1 MYVVSILKVK
11 ELQISIDTLECV
23 YMTLIMFP
31 RYVIP
36 CLLGL
41 ILCGDVTEGN
51 IPPHQCDFGKLMKN
65 MSVREPPVPKGDLV
79 HAIVTSSTAGWEP
92 IRFQVFKLDINDPK
106 KFCERIGETRS
117 DFRGNEHL
125 CKSDSVL
132 TKEKKTLLDAVI
144 PDALKMHTDRLMV
157 QPLQSPI
164 KVHQEQTF
172 CKNFNIPKDHYTT
185 GVSGAD
191 MVLYGAAGPMG
202 SPAAWAGPCSRVSGQ
217 RPTVGVFN
225 IGPEVLTSHDSS
237 MRVTAHEIAHALG
250 FGFKIMEER
259 NLVEQRSNIRG
270 KGPVWVV
277 KSQTVVKKAQE
288 FYGCDRI
295 TGVELED
302 EGGEGTINSHWE
314 RRIAM
319 EEMMTG
325 IKGSDGG
332 RYSVLTMALFED
344 MGFYKARWGNEEDM
358 HFGKGR
364 GCEFLEKRCVEDGK
378 SNFPDVFCT
387 PETAKGNNICTSDR
401 GGLGS
406 CAIYLYTPALPAYYR
421 YFGDER
427 KGGPKELLDYC
438 PYIRLFSNGGCTNG
452 DADVMKGS
460 RIGPKSRCVKGTG
473 LQIKRGNLIYIVD
486 DICVEVNCEPDT
498 LQVRFVDDEK
508 WYDCPEGS
516 NVTSTVTFYK
526 GSILCPKKSELCA
539 SKVMKQVTTISP
551 VTASGASVG
560 DSAGTR
566 AGDYPDASPVASPGP
581 LGEPSAVPI
590 AGSSTVSSPVTEDGT
605 GASSR
610 VAYSSYLMWNLLL
623 FVSCFPLL

>member
-1 MYVVSILKVK
+1 MAV
-11 ELQISIDTLECV
+11 
-23 YMTLIMFP
+23 IMFP

-41 ILCGDVTEGN
+41 ILCGDVSEGN
-51 IPPHQCDFGKLMKN
+51 IPPHRCDFGKLMKN

-79 HAIVTSSTAGWEP
+79 HAIVTSSTAGWQP
-92 IRFQVFKLDINDPK
+92 IRFKVFDFDIKDPEKYCGREGEYRPNFKGNKL
-106 KFCERIGETRS
+106 
-117 DFRGNEHL
+117 L
-125 CKSDSVL
+125 CTADSVL
-132 TKEKKTLLDAVI
+132 TPQKKKSLLDAVI
-144 PDALKMHTDRLMV
+144 PDALKMHSDRLMV
-157 QPLQSPI
+157 QPVQGPI
-164 KVHQEQTF
+164 TVHRNQTF
-172 CKNFNIPKDHYTT
+172 CNNFNIPEEHRTT

-202 SPAAWAGPCSRVSGQ
+202 SPAAWAGPCSRYKDH

-250 FGFKIMEER
+250 FGFDIMKER
-259 NLVEQRSNIRG
+259 NLVEQRNDIRG
-270 KGPVWVV
+270 KNDVWVV

-288 FYGCDRI
+288 FYGCDKI

-325 IKGSDGG
+325 VKGSDGG

-344 MGFYKARWGNEEDM
+344 MGFYRAKWGTEEDM

-364 GCEFLEKRCVEDGK
+364 GCDFLEKKCVENGK

-387 PETAKGNNICTSDR
+387 SETKPGENVCTADR

-406 CAIYLYTPALPAYYR
+406 CAIYSYTPALPVR
-421 YFGDER
+421 YQYFADIT
-427 KGGPKELLDYC
+427 KGGPDDLLDYC
-438 PYIRLFSNGGCTNG
+438 PYVRLFSNGGCTNG
-452 DADVMKGS
+452 DSEIMIGS
-460 RIGPKSRCVKGTG
+460 RIGPNSRCVEGAG
-473 LQIKRGNLIYIVD
+473 LQVRRGNLIYIIH
-486 DICVEVNCEPDT
+486 DICVEVNCEPDI
-498 LQVRFVDDEK
+498 LQIRFVDDNQ
-508 WYDCPEGS
+508 WHNCPEGS
-516 NVTSTVTFYK
+516 KVTSTVALYN

-539 SKVMKQVTTISP
+539 SKEVKQVTT
-551 VTASGASVG
+551 
-560 DSAGTR
+560 
-566 AGDYPDASPVASPGP
+566 ASPVVSPGP
-581 LGEPSAVPI
+581 STGASAKAPPGSSPVSSPGASAEPSAGPS
-590 AGSSTVSSPVTEDGT
+590 AGPSEMPLAETKEVTGT
-605 GASSR
+605 SWALHSC
-610 VAYSSYLMWNLLL
+610 YFMWNMLL